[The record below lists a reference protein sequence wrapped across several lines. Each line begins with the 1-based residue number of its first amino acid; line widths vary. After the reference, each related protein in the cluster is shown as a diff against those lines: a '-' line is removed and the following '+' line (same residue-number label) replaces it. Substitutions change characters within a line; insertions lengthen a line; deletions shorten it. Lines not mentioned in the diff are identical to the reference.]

1 MMREYPSRITYHVSQ
16 ITYHGSH
23 IDMLRRLDLRTFSLI
38 LGAALVGAGWAIYNR
53 GLTSYPYGE
62 DQFRSL
68 VWVIFATPFAT
79 FWGWFV
85 ARRAERWWA
94 ALICFCIYFCAPFVA
109 ARYESCAVLRGSFSL
124 SDCFVATTAAQQA
137 ASDTGHRIYFTA
149 IVAIHVLAALV
160 VALHRALSRSTMPAQ
175 FPLPGGEPSP

>member
-1 MMREYPSRITYHVSQ
+1 MRRH
-16 ITYHGSH
+16 
-23 IDMLRRLDLRTFSLI
+23 LDLRTFSLI
-38 LGAALVGAGWAIYNR
+38 FGAALIGAGWAIYNR
-53 GLTSYPYGE
+53 SLTSSPYGE

-94 ALICFCIYFCAPFVA
+94 ALICFCIYFFSPFVA
-109 ARYESCAVLRGSFSL
+109 ARYESCAALHGSFSL

-137 ASDTGHRIYFTA
+137 ASGNGHQIYFTT
-149 IVAIHVLAALV
+149 IMVVQVLAALV
-160 VALHRALSRSTMPAQ
+160 AALHRALSRSTMPAQ
-175 FPLPGGEPSP
+175 FPLPGGEPSS